1 MLSYLFLIGIATSF
15 SLQFIDGYEI
25 SEKVILYVNKVGPYF
40 NPHET
45 YHYFQLPVCRPEKI
59 EHKSLTLGEVLEGDR
74 MAYSMYNISFRVPV
88 KNEKLCSLTLNE
100 REIAQLKEAI
110 EDLYYF
116 EFIIDD
122 LPLHGFIG
130 HLEEGGFLPH
140 SHKIYLW
147 THYTFNIMFNSDKI
161 ISANVSTAGVTPIS
175 LNDAAA
181 PFPITH
187 TYSVNWIE
195 TRETYDDR
203 LKKARSSS
211 FFPKTL
217 EIHWLSVINSAVL
230 VMLLLGFVVVI
241 LTRILRNDFAR
252 YNGDVDDIENLECD
266 EYGWKIIRGDIFRFP
281 PYKSLFCAILGVG
294 CQFLSIAF
302 GIVIMSLLGL
312 FNVHKH
318 GAMNTLAFLLYA
330 FTSGVAGYV
339 SASMYKQMGGRLW
352 VWNINLTSFLF
363 SGPFFIIW
371 SIQNSIAWAYASTQA
386 LPASTITLLLAVWLC
401 VGYPL
406 CIIGGVLGKNWS
418 SNFDVPC
425 RTKHIPRE
433 IPPVNCAISVELYYI
448 FATVWGREQYTLYGV
463 LFVVF
468 FILLSVT
475 ACISVALTYFQLSS
489 EDYKWWWRSIFN
501 AGSTG
506 AFVLIYATFYY
517 LQRSNM
523 EGLLQA
529 VEFFGYTLLTCYVF
543 FLTLG
548 TVSFYASLR
557 FVRYIYQNVKAD

>member
-1 MLSYLFLIGIATSF
+1 MFSCYLLSLSF
-15 SLQFIDGYEI
+15 VVSVYIHSAKGYEI
-25 SEKVILYVNKVGPYF
+25 NEKVILYVNKVGPYF

-45 YHYFQLPVCRPEKI
+45 YHYYQLPVCRPQKI

-74 MAYSMYNISFRVPV
+74 MAFSMYNISFRIPV
-88 KNEKLCSLTLNE
+88 KNEKLCTLSLNE
-100 REIAQLKEAI
+100 QEISQLKEAI

-116 EFIIDD
+116 EFILDD

-140 SHKIYLW
+140 SHKVFLW
-147 THYTFNIMFNSDKI
+147 TQYIFNIMYNNDKI
-161 ISANVSTAGVTPIS
+161 ISANVSTAGVVPVN
-175 LNDAAA
+175 LNEAVA
-181 PFPITH
+181 PFRVTH

-195 TRETYDDR
+195 TKETYEDR
-203 LKKARSSS
+203 LKKLSSTS

-217 EIHWLSVINSAVL
+217 EIHWLSVINSFCFL
-230 VMLLLGFVVVI
+230 VSMLLIGFVIVI
-241 LTRILRNDFAR
+241 F
-252 YNGDVDDIENLECD
+252 
-266 EYGWKIIRGDIFRFP
+266 
-281 PYKSLFCAILGVG
+281 GVG
-294 CQFLSIAF
+294 CQFLSIIF
-302 GIVIMSLLGL
+302 GIVIMSLMDL

-318 GAMNTLAFLLYA
+318 GAMNSIAFLLYA
-330 FTSGVAGYV
+330 FTSGIAGYV
-339 SASMYKQMGGRLW
+339 SASMYKQMGGKLW

-371 SIQNSIAWAYASTQA
+371 SVQNTIAWAYSSTQA
-386 LPASTITLLLAVWLC
+386 LPASTIVLLLAVWLC

-406 CIIGGVLGKNWS
+406 CITGGVLGKNWS
-418 SNFDVPC
+418 GNFDAPC

-433 IPPVNCAISVELYYI
+433 IPPVNWYHSSLAHCIIGGFLPFSAISVELYYI

-463 LFVVF
+463 LFIVF
-468 FILLSVT
+468 FILLNVT

-506 AFVLIYATFYY
+506 MFVLIYATFYY

-548 TVSFYASLR
+548 TVSFYASFR
-557 FVRYIYQNVKAD
+557 FVKYIYQNVKAD